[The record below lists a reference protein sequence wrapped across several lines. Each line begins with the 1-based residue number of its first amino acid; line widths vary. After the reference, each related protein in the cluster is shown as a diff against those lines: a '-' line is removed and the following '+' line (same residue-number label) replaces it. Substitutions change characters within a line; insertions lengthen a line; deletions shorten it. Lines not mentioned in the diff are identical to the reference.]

1 MEKSMKTIFVSF
13 RYNNM
18 KKGGIMNILI
28 TGTTSGLGLGL
39 STYYLEKRHT
49 VFGISRSTNKELN
62 AYTNYK
68 HLKQDIADFD
78 ALETNLLEFLKKIG
92 TLDLI
97 VLNAGILPGIKDMKE
112 TSLKSLKK
120 VMDVNVWANKML
132 IDMLVKTVPSIE
144 QVVAISS
151 GASVFGNRGWNGYSI
166 SKAALNM
173 LIKLYARENPG
184 IHFCAFAPGLIDSNM
199 QDYIYSLEKDN
210 RFPSI
215 DRLQSAKGT
224 DIMPRPTKAA
234 PILADAFNKVRNY
247 ESGTYQDIREI

>member
-1 MEKSMKTIFVSF
+1 
-13 RYNNM
+13 
-18 KKGGIMNILI
+18 MNILI

-39 STYYLEKRHT
+39 STYYLEKGYT
-49 VFGISRSTNKELN
+49 VFGISRSTHKELTE
-62 AYTNYK
+62 YKNYK
-68 HLKQDIADFD
+68 HLEQDIANFESLENRLFDFIKNI
-78 ALETNLLEFLKKIG
+78 EK
-92 TLDLI
+92 LDLV

-112 TSLKSLKK
+112 TSLESLKQ
-120 VMDVNVWANKML
+120 VMDVNLWANKIL
-132 IDMLVKTVPSIE
+132 IDALVKAIPSIE

-184 IHFCAFAPGLIDSNM
+184 IHFCALAPGLIDSNM

-224 DIMPRPTKAA
+224 DVMPSPIKAA
-234 PILADAFNKVRNY
+234 SLLADGFKKVRNY
-247 ESGTYQDIREI
+247 ESGSYQDIREI